1 MWNRQVRKI
10 DLNAIDFN
18 TIEEQIVDD
27 DESKTNTVKDVTPR
41 LSKKNNKQPKKHN
54 DETKKH

>member
-18 TIEEQIVDD
+18 TIEEQIIDD
-27 DESKTNTVKDVTPR
+27 DASKTNTVKDVTPN
-41 LSKKNNKQPKKHN
+41 LSKKNNNQPKK
-54 DETKKH
+54 